1 MTKVAIFASGSGSN
15 FENIVQRVK
24 EGQLQNIEVTALYT
38 DHDDA
43 YAIERAQ
50 QLGVPVH
57 VTIPKTFDSK
67 KAYEQQ
73 LIKLLKAEQVEWIV
87 LAGYMRLIGPD
98 LLEAYEGRILN
109 IHPSLLP
116 KFKGIDAIGQAY
128 ESGDKET
135 GSTVHYVD
143 SGMDTGE
150 IIEQSRCEIHPD
162 DTKAQ
167 LEERIKN
174 LEYEL
179 YPRVIAKIIR

>member
-1 MTKVAIFASGSGSN
+1 MTKVAVFASGSGSN
-15 FENIVQRVK
+15 FENIAQRVQD
-24 EGQLQNIEVTALYT
+24 GRLNNIEITALYV

-43 YAIERAQ
+43 YAIERAEK
-50 QLGVPVH
+50 LNIPVH
-57 VTIPKTFDSK
+57 VTIPKTFESK
-67 KAYEQQ
+67 SAYEQQ
-73 LIKLLKAEQVEWIV
+73 VIQYLKEEAVEWII

-98 LLEAYEGRILN
+98 LLGAYEGHILN

-128 ESGDKET
+128 ESGDKVT

-150 IIEQSRCEIHPD
+150 IIEQSQCEIYPD
-162 DTKAQ
+162 DTKTQ

-179 YPRVIAKIIR
+179 YPKVIAKIIQ